1 MKKNFTRIKRAKEGE
16 IKSLSEVELKR
27 WIGVTLRELI
37 RLTRALGLLLL
48 SHWAMM
54 IILYLPY
61 MMIILN
67 HMIIIYQ
74 HPNQRLAFK
83 CASLSLT

>member
-1 MKKNFTRIKRAKEGE
+1 MKKNFSRIKRAKEGE

-54 IILYLPY
+54 ISLDQNKLFVSESLP
-61 MMIILN
+61 
-67 HMIIIYQ
+67 
-74 HPNQRLAFK
+74 P
-83 CASLSLT
+83 LTQFANGYKEPTKQFSEL